1 MKEVLEMTAEVLRAL
16 GHPLRL
22 KIVEFLRAGERCVC
36 EIIPAVG
43 AEQSVV
49 SKHLAVLRQAGILE
63 ARKEGLRVIYRI
75 RDPAVLDLCDLA
87 GEIVARRIG
96 ELAGLAAGFQMAER
110 EGNN

>member
-1 MKEVLEMTAEVLRAL
+1 MEDKQLELAAEVLRAL

-49 SKHLAVLRQAGILE
+49 SKHLSVLRQAGILE

-75 RDPAVLDLCDLA
+75 RDPAVFTVCDLSQ
-87 GEIVARRIG
+87 ELVSRRLA
-96 ELAGLAAGFQMAER
+96 ELVKLAVDFQGLHKG
-110 EGNN
+110 

>member
-1 MKEVLEMTAEVLRAL
+1 MEDKQLELVAEVLRAL

-49 SKHLAVLRQAGILE
+49 SKHLSVLRQAGILE

-75 RDPAVLDLCDLA
+75 RDPAILDLYDLA
-87 GEIVARRIG
+87 QDFVARRLG
-96 ELAGLAAGFQMAER
+96 ELAELAVGFQKLPGE
-110 EGNN
+110 